1 MSRTER
7 FVSGISLAYAS
18 QVLTALVGLWLTPF
32 LLFRIGQH
40 DYGLWLVGT
49 QIMFYLGLLDLGVVA
64 LLPRETAFATGRAK
78 SIGEA
83 SDLPLII
90 GQTVR
95 MVILQMPLVACA
107 ALIAWLLMPV
117 AWQGLRNPI
126 GVILLAFVLTFPLRI
141 FGAVLQ
147 GLQDFSFL
155 GKTNIVAY
163 ILSTSL
169 TAGLVFAG
177 FGLYAL
183 GIGWAVLQVLTAS
196 AGWYR
201 LHTRFPSVLP
211 KGLPKFRHD
220 MARVRLKQGFWVSA
234 NQIAQVLLSGT
245 DILIIGTLFGPAA
258 VVPFVCTGKL
268 ITVLSNQP
276 QMLIP
281 LAVPALS
288 QMRTGESRERVSQV
302 CIALAQAM
310 LMLSGAVV
318 CVVLAVNQGFVGR
331 WVGAGQYS
339 GFGLTTLI
347 LLSMLLRHWNQTIGV
362 ALFSF
367 GYERRLCVTAL
378 IDGSVSVGAM
388 ALLVSHCGLI
398 GAPLGIIIGACL
410 ISLPANF
417 SALARETQMS
427 VWQMAKPLAPW
438 FTRFVVLALCAGA
451 AARMWTP
458 NTLPLLAVTATI
470 TALVY
475 AAAMF
480 PLMLRDPLG
489 IYVRPRLF
497 PIGARFFRTQRAID
511 PA

>member
-7 FVSGISLAYAS
+7 FVGGISLAYTNQA
-18 QVLTALVGLWLTPF
+18 LTALVGLLLTPF

-64 LLPRETAFATGRAK
+64 LLPRETALATGRAK
-78 SIGEA
+78 NIGEA

-95 MVILQMPLVACA
+95 MVILQMPLVALA
-107 ALIAWLLMPV
+107 AIVAWLLTPV
-117 AWQGLRNPI
+117 EWQGLRNPI

-163 ILSTSL
+163 LASTGL
-169 TAGLVFAG
+169 TVGLVLAG

-183 GIGWAVLQVLTAS
+183 AMGWATLQVLTAS
-196 AGWYR
+196 ASWYR
-201 LHTRFPSVLP
+201 LHTHFPGVLP
-211 KGLPKFRHD
+211 ISLPKFRRD

-288 QMRTGESRERVSQV
+288 QMRTGESRARVSQV

-318 CVVLAVNQGFVGR
+318 CVVLAVNHGFVGR
-331 WVGAGQYS
+331 WVGAVQYG
-339 GFGLTTLI
+339 GFGLTTLL

-378 IDGSVSVGAM
+378 IDGSISVGAM
-388 ALLVSHCGLI
+388 VMLVSHYGLI

-417 SALARETQMS
+417 SALARETEMS
-427 VWQMAKPLAPW
+427 VWQMFKPLAPW
-438 FTRFVVLALCAGA
+438 FMRFVLLALCAGA
-451 AARMWTP
+451 AGKIWAP

-475 AAAMF
+475 AAVMF
-480 PLMLRDPLG
+480 PLMLRNPLG
-489 IYVRPRLF
+489 TYVRPRLF
-497 PIGARFFRTQRAID
+497 PIRTRFVRTRRAID